1 MLTRADSTGCL
12 SQLQAVSRA
21 PKRRIGGSGPPA
33 CEQLTLHR
41 ASCASDVPLWLSRP
55 PHQCQL
61 PLPSPFRVFNGLGPA
76 RRCLQPL
83 LHHECPTN
91 DTRPCAGKVRL
102 HAPKRRI
109 GGAGPSAC
117 NPACL
122 SFGLSVVNFP
132 SGPSEPQNHGFGAFP
147 EKTARQEGE
156 IPNPSSFLGRFS
168 LAESRAGKLALS
180 VPDVLDRP
188 CQAVQQ
194 TIPSCMVAAAVAL
207 GLAGAVML
215 VAALCICLGVLYLQ
229 LLFLLRSAVCCDV
242 GHPSTSGCPLHC
254 RIVCVGLLPT
264 TPFVCAGS

>member
-76 RRCLQPL
+76 RRLSSAPCCTTSVRRMTPGPVLGRLGCMRLRGGSVALGRPRAIQLVSLLACPL
-83 LHHECPTN
+83 STFL
-91 DTRPCAGKVRL
+91 L
-102 HAPKRRI
+102 
-109 GGAGPSAC
+109 GP
-117 NPACL
+117 L
-122 SFGLSVVNFP
+122 SLKTMVLGHF
-132 SGPSEPQNHGFGAFP
+132 QK
-147 EKTARQEGE
+147 KTARQEGE

-180 VPDVLDRP
+180 VPDVLDR
-188 CQAVQQ
+188 
-194 TIPSCMVAAAVAL
+194 SL
-207 GLAGAVML
+207 
-215 VAALCICLGVLYLQ
+215 
-229 LLFLLRSAVCCDV
+229 
-242 GHPSTSGCPLHC
+242 SGCAANNPFMHGGCSCSPWPCRSGYACGCTLHLPRGSLSPSALPASLSC
-254 RIVCVGLLPT
+254 LL
-264 TPFVCAGS
+264 